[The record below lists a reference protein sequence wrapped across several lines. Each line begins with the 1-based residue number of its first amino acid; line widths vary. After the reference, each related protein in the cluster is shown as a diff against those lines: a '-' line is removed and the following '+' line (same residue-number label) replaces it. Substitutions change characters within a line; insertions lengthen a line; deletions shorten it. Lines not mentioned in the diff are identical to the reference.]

1 MSAMGRA
8 ESKATNEMQ
17 QLLLRLSESSVTLE
31 VNGNGQ
37 LVVNAPAGAVNAE
50 LGAMIREHKAEL
62 VELLR
67 KSEAGRADR
76 SLPRIAPDPASRHE
90 PFPLNAV
97 QHAYW
102 IGRNAQME
110 LGGVSTHFYF
120 EAEAGALDLERFEAA
135 LDKVIRSHDMLR
147 ATISNEGLQRVQ
159 AETPPYRIR
168 VLDLR
173 GQPAPAVEDAVA
185 GVRAEMSQQVFDSTR
200 WPLFEVRAA
209 RLDDARTH
217 LFFSWDFLVVDA
229 WSILMIFAQWRTF
242 YDDASL
248 PPRTTALSF
257 RDYIL
262 AERALAATP
271 IYTEAKRYWWDRLDS
286 LPAAPVLPVRGRIEP
301 GRKHEFVRRRM
312 RLEADAWTRLSAT
325 AQAHAI
331 TPSNL
336 MLAAFAE
343 VLDRWSKSRHYALNL
358 TLFNRLPMHDEVMAL
373 VGDFTTLTI
382 TEIGRTRASTFLE
395 RAKAIQNSFLQDF
408 EHRHFSGVEV
418 LREMA
423 KRRQLAGRVLMPV
436 VFTSAMMLSR
446 KDGGGDAA
454 NGLEAFGRMRYG
466 ITQTPQVLFDCQI
479 FEIDGE
485 LVINWDTVE
494 ELFLPGVLDA
504 MFGGLQGLVSTL
516 AGDPDAW
523 RRDDLVALPPA
534 QQAVR
539 DADHRSL
546 DDSQLTDGHLL
557 LHDGF
562 VRHALAR
569 PDAIAIDGDATI
581 SYGELLGIACDLADR
596 LVTGGVRPNQL
607 VGVVMEK
614 GWQQIAAVL
623 GILIAGGAYLPVDP
637 ALPAKRQNHLLRHG
651 EAMWV
656 LASAAVPD
664 EVLEGTGAQ
673 VIEVVRPADPRVPE
687 SAPPARQRQSDI
699 AYVIFTSGSSGTP
712 KGVVIDHRGAL
723 TTILA
728 MNALYGV
735 GPSDRV
741 LAVSSLSF
749 DLSVYDI
756 FGLLAA
762 GGTVIVPPKTATKD
776 PAHWSKMIE
785 RHGVTLWNSAPQL
798 MTMLV
803 DYNDFQRRHAFDS
816 IRSVWLSGDWIPTK
830 LPARIR
836 ALVGPC
842 EVISLGG
849 ATEGSIWSIHHRIEG
864 DTGLLD
870 SIPYGKALP
879 GQSMHVFDADLRPC
893 PDHVIGHIHI
903 GGPGV
908 ALGYWKDPERTAQ
921 RFFAHPKTGELLYWT
936 GDLGRYASDGT
947 IEFLGRED
955 EQVKLHGHRVE
966 LGEIAAQLKAHPHVA
981 DAAVYIAE
989 TDDAPAL
996 IACVVAKEAEDSP
1009 LFAISAVDADAHAAQ
1024 VARLTA
1030 LADLPTDGATGDDLA
1045 RFGAFWR
1052 DLSALSMEVMAGTL
1066 RALGVPGCE
1075 DIDAAL
1081 ARAGV
1086 RERFRSLVDEWIAS
1100 LEDAGSLDRDADG
1113 RVRLAAGGVPEAAI
1127 AAFEAEYAR
1136 DPRTSEFCRYVV
1148 DCMRRQPELLSGQV
1162 TPLELLYPEGDFSIA
1177 RHIYGSNPVS
1187 AHHNRQLA
1195 AAFAGI
1201 VADRPAGERLRVI
1214 ELGAGTGAATALLLP
1229 LLDGTDVDY
1238 WFTDVSPLFLERA
1251 KQEFARYPFVRYDL
1265 YNIDLDAQTQGFALH
1280 DFDVIVAANA
1290 LHDAKHIPEATE
1302 RLRRLLKPGGHL
1314 LLIEGT
1320 GNTPWQWVTVGYLE
1334 GVDEYADD
1342 RAGTRYPVL
1351 DTERWRRAL
1360 GNAGFDGVDVFP
1372 HGPGD
1377 SDSDG
1382 ARALRE
1388 AMPQRVIIARGPPR
1402 VGRFDPEPLREYLQ
1416 AILPAYMVPQRFVPM
1431 DELPLTANGKIDRA
1445 ALPRFQRSTQNR
1457 ARVHAPARP
1466 GTEQTL
1472 HSIWKEVLGLGSIG
1486 ANDNFFDLGGD
1497 SLLLTH
1503 TLGKI
1508 NRTLGLDLAMADLF
1522 SYPTI
1527 RSLSEHIDRAGRS
1540 ENVAPAAVAGVAH
1553 ASRASNDIAIIGMSG
1568 RFPDAPDIET
1578 YWRNLRDGL
1587 CSVRDW
1593 SDDVLR
1599 DAGIPDALLADPG
1612 YVKTGVPVADLDLFD
1627 ATYFGF
1633 APREALMMDPQLRFL
1648 LEESVSAM
1656 EHAGY
1661 PHQKYGGEIGVYVG
1675 KDVSQYLNAH
1685 LVGRPD
1691 LMRSMGVL
1699 ALANLN
1705 EKDYAATQISYNLG
1719 FTGPSL
1725 NINTACSTSLVA
1737 VHQACRSLLDGEC
1750 AIALAGGA
1758 SLETVQPTGYQH
1770 QDGSIVSMDG
1780 RCRAFSDDSDGCMR
1794 GSGLG
1799 LVVLKPLERALADRD
1814 TVHAIIKGTAI
1825 NNDGALKIG
1834 FTAPSM
1840 QGQARVIAAA
1850 LDRAGLAPSQ
1860 VQYIEAHG
1868 TGTALGDAVEIKGLN
1883 QVYSR
1888 AAGARCLV
1896 GSVKTNFGH
1905 LDAAAGIAGLIKVV
1919 LSLHHAQVPASL
1931 HFRAPNPRI
1940 DFGDGAL
1947 RVNDRLIDWPATD
1960 GPRRAGVSSFGVGGT
1975 NAHAVLE
1982 QGPAA
1987 PRAPSAAGPR
1997 LFAVSATNPRSL
2009 KTIVDRLADWIDDH
2023 PDADP
2028 DDVAYTLQ
2036 VGRNAHAHRIAVV
2049 GDDLTA
2055 LREALRRHPQPRA
2068 CDLELTPTAVFVFAA
2083 DADVRPQTLAV
2094 LKHTQPVFREHFDR
2108 CAELVRLYLE
2118 ADLGEFLV
2126 ASAAGRPADPA
2137 LAAALRF
2144 SQQYALARLWL
2155 SFGLRPE
2162 AMIGQDIGEYV
2173 AACLSGVFSLEE
2185 ALSLVVVRAQLI
2197 DSTDPAAPRAERVA
2211 SILDTFADC
2220 VRETRRGAV
2229 GLPFVSGIDAAWVD
2243 DADVADPE
2251 HWLRHLRGPDRF
2263 TEGLA
2268 MLAQSRQRSFLAVGA
2283 ETIPAAFAAVEGM
2296 EAERIVAMADR
2307 DDGRRGLCVA
2317 MAGLWANGVEIDWQA
2332 TWGDRA
2338 PGRIPLPTYAFDR
2351 QSYWLSPLGGDRA
2364 YARVDESGGHRD
2376 ADRETATDAVPA
2388 AKVAEELSRFPR
2400 PDLKTPFAGPVDD
2413 VQRGLAALWSKF
2425 LSLETVG
2432 VDDNFFELGGDSLLG
2447 VQINEWMKS
2456 ELGIDLQID
2465 KLFLLGTVRNIA
2477 NYHAIVSGAKTVG
2490 DMSDE
2495 EVDGI
2500 IRAYEDA

>member
-1 MSAMGRA
+1 
-8 ESKATNEMQ
+8 MQ
-17 QLLLRLSESSVTLE
+17 QLLRLLSEKNVTLE
-31 VNGNGQ
+31 VNEHGQ
-37 LVVNAPAGAVNAE
+37 LVVNAPAGAVTPE
-50 LGAMIREHKAEL
+50 LGAMIRQHKAEL
-62 VELLR
+62 LELLR
-67 KSEAGRADR
+67 KSASGRADR
-76 SLPRIAPDPASRHE
+76 SLPRIVPDPAARHE

-110 LGGVSTHFYF
+110 LGGVSTHLYF
-120 EAEAGALDLERFEAA
+120 EADAHALDLERFEAA

-159 AETPPYRIR
+159 PQTPPYRIR

-173 GQPAPAVEDAVA
+173 GRSAVAVEDALA
-185 GVRAEMSQQVFDSTR
+185 DVRAEMSQQVFDCTR

-209 RLDDARTH
+209 RLDHERTC

-229 WSILMIFAQWRTF
+229 WSILMIFSQWRAF
-242 YDDASL
+242 YDDPAL
-248 PPRTTALSF
+248 PPLTTALSF

-262 AERALAATP
+262 AERELTATP
-271 IYTEAKRYWWDRLDS
+271 LYADAKRYWWDRIDS
-286 LPAAPVLPVRGRIEP
+286 LPAAPVLPVRGRIEA

-312 RLEADAWTRLSAT
+312 RLQADAWARLSAT
-325 AQAHAI
+325 AQQHAI

-358 TLFNRLPMHDEVMAL
+358 TLFNRLPMHEDVAAL

-382 TEIGRTRASTFLE
+382 TEIGRTRAPAFLD

-436 VFTSAMMLSR
+436 VFTSTMMLAR
-446 KDGGGDAA
+446 KDGGAA
-454 NGLEAFGRMRYG
+454 AAGGGLEAFGRMRYG
-466 ITQTPQVLFDCQI
+466 ISQTPQVLLDCQI

-485 LVINWDTVE
+485 LIVNWDAVD

-504 MFGGLQGLVSTL
+504 MFGSLQRLIATL
-516 AGDPDAW
+516 AEDPAAW
-523 RRDDLVALPPA
+523 RRDDLVPLPPV
-534 QQAVR
+534 QQNVR
-539 DADHRSL
+539 DADHLTLR
-546 DDSQLTDGHLL
+546 DSRLRDEHLL

-562 VRHALAR
+562 VRQALAD

-581 SYGELLGIACDLADR
+581 RYGELLAIACDLADR
-596 LVTGGVRPNQL
+596 LVAGGVRPNQL

-623 GILIAGGAYLPVDP
+623 GILIAGGAYLPIDQG
-637 ALPAKRQNHLLRHG
+637 LPAKRQNHLLRHG
-651 EAMWV
+651 EAAWV
-656 LASAAVPD
+656 LSTGPVPED
-664 EVLEGTGAQ
+664 VLEGTAAR
-673 VIEVVRPADPRVPE
+673 VIEVVRDAGARMPE
-687 SAPPARQRQSDI
+687 RPPAARQGQSDI

-728 MNALYGV
+728 MNELYGV

-762 GGTVIVPPKTATKD
+762 GGTVVVPPKTATKD

-798 MTMLV
+798 MSMLV
-803 DYNDFQRRHAFDS
+803 DYNDFQRLHALDS

-836 ALVGPC
+836 TLIGPC
-842 EVISLGG
+842 EIISLGG

-864 DTGLLD
+864 DTDDFD

-879 GQSMHVFDADLRPC
+879 GQSMHVFDSDLRPC
-893 PDHVIGHIHI
+893 PDHVIGHIYI

-921 RFFAHPKTGELLYWT
+921 RFFAHPKTGERLYWT

-981 DAAVYIAE
+981 DAAVYIAD

-996 IACVVAKEAEDSP
+996 IACVVPKEAEDSP
-1009 LFAISAVDADAHAAQ
+1009 LIAIAEVDESAHAAR
-1024 VARLTA
+1024 VARLAA
-1030 LADLPTDGATGDDLA
+1030 LPDLSTEGAAGADLA

-1052 DLSALSMEVMAGTL
+1052 DLSALSLQVMAGTL
-1066 RALGVPGCE
+1066 RTLGISGST
-1075 DIDAAL
+1075 DLDATL
-1081 ARAGV
+1081 AAAGV
-1086 RERFRSLVDEWIAS
+1086 LERFRFLVEEWIAS
-1100 LEDAGSLDRDADG
+1100 LEDAGALERDAQG
-1113 RVRLAAGGVPEAAI
+1113 RLRLAAGEAPDAAI
-1127 AAFEAEYAR
+1127 AAFEAEYGE
-1136 DPRTSEFCRYVV
+1136 DPRTSHFCRYIVA
-1148 DCMRRQPELLSGQV
+1148 CMRRQSELLGGQV

-1177 RHIYGSNPVS
+1177 RQIYGGNPVS

-1195 AAFAGI
+1195 ALFSGI
-1201 VADRPAGERLRVI
+1201 VSDRPSGERLRILEV
-1214 ELGAGTGAATALLLP
+1214 GAGTGTAAALLLP
-1229 LLDGTDVDY
+1229 LLSGPEVEY
-1238 WFTDVSPLFLERA
+1238 WFTDVSLLFLERA
-1251 KQEFARYPFVRYDL
+1251 RQEFAHYPFVQYDL
-1265 YNIDLDAQTQGFALH
+1265 YNIDLDPQAQGFPLH
-1280 DFDVIVAANA
+1280 DFDVIIASNT
-1290 LHDAKHIPEATE
+1290 LHDAKHIPEAAE
-1302 RLRRLLKPGGHL
+1302 RLRRLLKPGGHM

-1320 GNTPWQWVTVGYLE
+1320 GNSPWQWVTVGYLE
-1334 GVDEYADD
+1334 GVDEYTDD
-1342 RAGTRYPVL
+1342 RAGTRLPVL
-1351 DTERWRRAL
+1351 DTGRWRRAL
-1360 GNAGFDGVDVFP
+1360 EKAGFDGVQVYP
-1372 HGPGD
+1372 RAPGD
-1377 SDSDG
+1377 DEPG
-1382 ARALRE
+1382 QALRD
-1388 AMPQRVIIARGPPR
+1388 AMPQHVIVARAPRR
-1402 VGRFDPEPLREYLQ
+1402 VGRFDSAPLREYMES
-1416 AILPAYMVPQRFVPM
+1416 ILPAYMVPQRFVPM
-1431 DELPLTANGKIDRA
+1431 DKLPLTANGKIDRA
-1445 ALPRFQRSTQNR
+1445 ALPRFQRSTQAR
-1457 ARVHAPARP
+1457 ARTHAPARP

-1472 HSIWKEVLGLGSIG
+1472 HAIWKEVLGLPSIG

-1497 SLLLTH
+1497 SLLLTQ

-1508 NRTLGLDLAMADLF
+1508 NRTLALDLAMADLF

-1527 RSLSEHIDRAGRS
+1527 RSLSEHIDRAGRG
-1540 ENVAPAAVAGVAH
+1540 ETGAAATAVLVAAPAA
-1553 ASRASNDIAIIGMSG
+1553 RTSNDIAIIGMSG
-1568 RFPDAPDIET
+1568 RFPDAPDIEA
-1578 YWRNLRDGL
+1578 YWRNLWDGH

-1593 SDDVLR
+1593 SDEILR
-1599 DAGIPDALLADPG
+1599 EAGIPDVLLANPD
-1612 YVKTGVPVADLDLFD
+1612 YVKTGVPIADLDRFD

-1633 APREALMMDPQLRFL
+1633 TPREALMMDPQLRFL
-1648 LEESVSAM
+1648 LEEAVSAM

-1661 PHQKYGGEIGVYVG
+1661 PHQKYGGEVGVYVG
-1675 KDVSQYLNAH
+1675 KDVSQYLHAH
-1685 LVGRPD
+1685 LIGQPEM
-1691 LMRSMGVL
+1691 LRSMGTL
-1699 ALANLN
+1699 AIANLN

-1750 AIALAGGA
+1750 AIALAGAAGI
-1758 SLETVQPTGYQH
+1758 ETVQPTGYLH
-1770 QDGSIVSMDG
+1770 QQGSIVSADG

-1814 TVHAIIKGTAI
+1814 TVHAVIKGTAI
-1825 NNDGALKIG
+1825 NNDGALKVG

-1840 QGQARVIAAA
+1840 QGQSRVIAAA
-1850 LDRAGLAPSQ
+1850 LERAGLLPSQ
-1860 VQYIEAHG
+1860 VQYVEAHG
-1868 TGTALGDAVEIKGLN
+1868 TGTALGDAVEVKGLN
-1883 QVYSR
+1883 QVYNR
-1888 AAGARCLV
+1888 AAGAQCLI

-1905 LDAAAGIAGLIKVV
+1905 LDTAAGIAGLIKVV
-1919 LSLHHAQVPASL
+1919 LALSHGKIPASL

-1947 RVNDRLIDWPATD
+1947 RVNDRSIDWPATD

-1975 NAHAVLE
+1975 NAHVVLE
-1982 QGPAA
+1982 QAPVRARAALFADA
-1987 PRAPSAAGPR
+1987 PRVFLISAN
-1997 LFAVSATNPRSL
+1997 NPRSL
-2009 KTIVDRLADWIDDH
+2009 KTMVERLADWVDVN
-2023 PDADP
+2023 PGADA

-2049 GDDLTA
+2049 ADSLVA
-2055 LREALRRHPQPRA
+2055 LRDTLRQGPEIRV
-2068 CDLELTPTAVFVFAA
+2068 CDVELTPTAVFVFSA
-2083 DADVRPQTLAV
+2083 DAAVRPQSLAV
-2094 LKHTQPVFREHFDR
+2094 LHRTQPAFREHFDQ
-2108 CAELVRLYLE
+2108 CAELVRAYLD
-2118 ADLGEFLV
+2118 ADLGACLTARGAEDP
-2126 ASAAGRPADPA
+2126 GDPA

-2144 SQQYALARLWL
+2144 SGQYALARLWL

-2173 AACLSGVFSLEE
+2173 AACVSGVFSLEE

-2197 DSTDPAAPRAERVA
+2197 ESTDPAATRVERIA

-2220 VRETRRGAV
+2220 LRETRRGPI
-2229 GLPFVSGIDAAWVD
+2229 GLPLVSGVDGAWVD
-2243 DADVADPE
+2243 DAGIDDPDY
-2251 HWLRHLRGPDRF
+2251 WLRHLRDPDRF
-2263 TEGLA
+2263 ANGLS
-2268 MLAQSRQRSFLAVGA
+2268 MLAQSRQRCFLAIGA
-2283 ETIPAAFAAVEGM
+2283 ATTPAAFSMAGEIGT
-2296 EAERIVAMADR
+2296 ERIVAMADA
-2307 DDGRRGLCVA
+2307 DDGYRGLCAA
-2317 MAGLWANGVEIDWQA
+2317 MAGLWSNGVEFDWRA
-2332 TWGDRA
+2332 TRSGRA
-2338 PGRIPLPTYAFDR
+2338 PGRIPLPTYVFER
-2351 QSYWLSPLGGDRA
+2351 ESYWISPVGGDRA
-2364 YARVDESGGHRD
+2364 FVPVGDSGHLPATQRTQQADAVSHARV
-2376 ADRETATDAVPA
+2376 
-2388 AKVAEELSRFPR
+2388 EEGRRRFPR
-2400 PDLKTPFAGPVDD
+2400 PDIKTPFAEPADE
-2413 VQRGLAALWSKF
+2413 VQRGLAEVWSNF
-2425 LSLETVG
+2425 LSLERVG

-2447 VQINEWMKS
+2447 VQVNERMKS

-2477 NYHAIVSGAKTVG
+2477 NYQAIVSGAKSVE
-2490 DMSDE
+2490 DLSDE

-2500 IRAYEDA
+2500 MRAYENA